1 MSINNNQTWALSL
14 QKEDLTLQERLRKQM
29 DHIKKSKNTLMD
41 SAEQYSTKYQSE
53 VVEGTKKLQRLLED
67 GRRKGKTDQEI
78 LDSQTV
84 FCPSVRTPIL
94 NMLYFL
100 LREHPDAHKIDL
112 NRLQEDIGKDM
123 YGVLNELNAKYGSE
137 YHESTGDNVE
147 NAPEMEEFIYGEMT
161 SKTYQTIK
169 KLKSLSQS
177 SNKAEAFSAYTKC
190 LEMCKKYNLEF
201 DKVKI

>member
-1 MSINNNQTWALSL
+1 MRINNNQNWALSL
-14 QKEDLTLQERLRKQM
+14 QKEDPTLQERIRNQM
-29 DHIKKSKNTLMD
+29 EHIKKSKNTLMN

-78 LDSQTV
+78 LDGQTV

-112 NRLQEDIGKDM
+112 NRLQED
-123 YGVLNELNAKYGSE
+123 
-137 YHESTGDNVE
+137 
-147 NAPEMEEFIYGEMT
+147 
-161 SKTYQTIK
+161 
-169 KLKSLSQS
+169 
-177 SNKAEAFSAYTKC
+177 
-190 LEMCKKYNLEF
+190 
-201 DKVKI
+201 KIQFGHPKFLDLFFLFYVHLQAVFVIFLFLQQPQIDIL